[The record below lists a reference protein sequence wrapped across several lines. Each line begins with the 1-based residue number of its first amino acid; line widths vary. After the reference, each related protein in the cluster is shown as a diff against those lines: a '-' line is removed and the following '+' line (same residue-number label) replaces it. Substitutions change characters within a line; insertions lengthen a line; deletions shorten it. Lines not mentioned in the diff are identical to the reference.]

1 MKRKRQDSY
10 QFGTPSAAAE
20 RVEEENRDGTSEES
34 HRREGDTGVRQ
45 RGQAAEISEGDPRL
59 IFLASVMNQPWK
71 TPPGGAIVTDGSA
84 WM

>member
-20 RVEEENRDGTSEES
+20 RVEKENRDGTSEES
-34 HRREGDTGVRQ
+34 HRREGDTGA
-45 RGQAAEISEGDPRL
+45 AAEISEGDPRS
-59 IFLASVMNQPWK
+59 IFLASVMNWPWK